1 MKKKYQRIK
10 DKADFCNELAKLFSV
25 NPENVYKNWFSKLFT
40 SLPRGIKESE
50 VDEFMDRYIEYE
62 KEANDSKKKL
72 HTKYFGK

>member
-10 DKADFCNELAKLFSV
+10 NKADFCNELAKLFSV

-40 SLPRGIKESE
+40 SLPKGIKENE
-50 VDEFMDRYIEYE
+50 VDEFIDKYIDYE
-62 KEANDSKKKL
+62 KEKESNDKKL